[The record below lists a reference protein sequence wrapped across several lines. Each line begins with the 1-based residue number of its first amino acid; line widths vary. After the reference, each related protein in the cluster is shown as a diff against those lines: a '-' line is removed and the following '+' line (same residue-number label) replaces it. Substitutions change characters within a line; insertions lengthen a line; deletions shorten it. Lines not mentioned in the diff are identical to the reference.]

1 MDSSLHCFV
10 TGASGYLGS
19 ALCTKLIANDVE
31 VTGQVYQGSAP
42 AATRVIRAD
51 LREQINTQHL
61 AGVDVVFHLAGVAHQ
76 NADPA
81 LYEDLNVQ
89 ATLALAKVAKAAGVS
104 KFVFVSSVLAERA
117 EQSQSAG
124 VSAYALSKAKAEK
137 ELKAV
142 LLDSATALMF
152 IRPALIYSAEAPG
165 HLGWIR
171 RWAKLRLPPPPDM
184 GGRSMISRVD
194 LVDLLIA
201 VAGTTSA
208 STTTIV
214 ASDGEEYSSRRIY
227 QAFTNTSNLA
237 PPIKHLPVGVW
248 KLACRC
254 LDLATSNEKGQFW
267 RRMSERELYPPVGM
281 DELGFKPIHT
291 LETALESDQ

>member
-1 MDSSLHCFV
+1 MDAFLHCFV

-19 ALCTKLIANDVE
+19 ALCSKLIADDVE

-51 LREQINTQHL
+51 LRQGISAQHL

-76 NADPA
+76 NADST
-81 LYEDLNVQ
+81 LYQDLNVQ
-89 ATLALAKVAKAAGVS
+89 ASLALAKAAKAAGVRR
-104 KFVFVSSVLAERA
+104 FVFVSSVLAARA
-117 EQSQSAG
+117 EQGQLAG
-124 VSAYALSKAKAEK
+124 VSAYALSKAQAEH

-142 LLDSATALMF
+142 FLDSSTALVI

-165 HLGWIR
+165 HLGWLR
-171 RWAKLRLPPPPDM
+171 RWAKLRLPPPPDR

-194 LVDLLIA
+194 LVDLLTV
-201 VAGTTSA
+201 VAGKTSA

-227 QAFTNTSNLA
+227 QAFANSLDVA

-248 KLACRC
+248 KLACLC
-254 LDLATSNEKGQFW
+254 LDWALSKENGQFW
-267 RRMSERELYPPVGM
+267 RRMSEREPYPPVGM
-281 DELGFKPIHT
+281 DELGFKPIHA
-291 LETALESDQ
+291 LETALECEQ